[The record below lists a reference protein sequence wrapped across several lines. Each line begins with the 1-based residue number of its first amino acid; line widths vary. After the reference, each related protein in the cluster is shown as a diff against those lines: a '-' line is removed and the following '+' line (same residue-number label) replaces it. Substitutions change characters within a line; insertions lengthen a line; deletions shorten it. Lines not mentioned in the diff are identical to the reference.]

1 MTRGRKL
8 DELIWLQLHFQ
19 RPVLP
24 ATVLELLHLWSGDPR
39 NPRLVLEVRSCLTTQ
54 YLLGVPRRAESSV
67 AAMVKQTI
75 RGTQIT
81 TKDVY
86 RPEVSHAAAL
96 RISSRTRALRTGDPE
111 ASTRA
116 ILAALHRVFGTE
128 HAVIQIVLGPRKAAR
143 VVPARP
149 MSRSAGIF
157 GPAPA
162 GHADSEGR
170 SAQRTKE
177 SESGF
182 DCVIRF
188 GVNAASPQRRRSL
201 MAGLLTAARTLDA
214 PGTHL
219 RLVPDRAR
227 RLNAG
232 LSPWWWPMALNSSE
246 LRGLI
251 AWPIGESD
259 LPGVPGIHPR
269 LLPPSD
275 LLSATPDLVV
285 TEATAPGHTRAIGLD
300 VGASLRHTWI
310 LGPNGTGKSTL
321 LGNLIIQNIEAG
333 RGTIVIEPKGDL
345 VNDVLSRIGR
355 NRWNDVIVLDPTD
368 EAPLGLNPLAGTG
381 APESRVEGLL
391 SVFRSLYG
399 DSLGVRS
406 QDILHAALLT
416 LARRGDASLAM
427 VPLLLTNTG
436 FRRSVVR
443 QVAAADPIA
452 LGPFWEWYESMS
464 DENRANVIAPL
475 QNKLRPLLINPGLR
489 AVVGQR
495 KPRITMNE
503 VLSGSK
509 ILLVPLRKQVIG
521 AEAARLTGSL
531 VVAELWHAIQ
541 RRVALPQNQRPP
553 ILAVIDEVQDYIST
567 STDLADALAQ
577 ARGMGAGFILAHQ
590 YAGQLSPGL
599 RAGFLGNI
607 RSRILFS
614 LAHDD
619 ATLLAKGHP
628 EITADDLTALPA
640 FNVYASLATKDGQT
654 TPYAAGRTFPLTPAI
669 NDPEVL
675 IKRSR
680 QQFGRSLDDV
690 EQDLAEL
697 AQTGLDPAE
706 TSGQSGRK
714 RRSA

>member
-1 MTRGRKL
+1 MTRDL
-8 DELIWLQLHFQ
+8 DELIWIQLHFQ
-19 RPVLP
+19 RPVAP
-24 ATVLELLHLWSGDPR
+24 STVLELLRLWSGDPR

-54 YLLGVPRRAESSV
+54 YLLGVPRRTESSV
-67 AAMVKQTI
+67 TAMVKQTI

-81 TKDVY
+81 TDDVY
-86 RPEVSHAAAL
+86 RPEVTHAAAL

-111 ASTRA
+111 PSTRA
-116 ILAALHRVFGTE
+116 LLAALHRVFGTE

-143 VVPARP
+143 VIPTRP
-149 MSRSAGIF
+149 TSHSAGIF
-157 GPAPA
+157 GTTPA
-162 GHADSEGR
+162 HRSDTEGR
-170 SAQRTKE
+170 SAQRVKE

-227 RLNAG
+227 RLNAAS
-232 LSPWWWPMALNSSE
+232 SPWWWPMALNSSE
-246 LRGLI
+246 VLGLT
-251 AWPIGESD
+251 AWPMGDSD

-285 TEATAPGHTRAIGLD
+285 AEATAPGHTRAIGLD
-300 VGASLRHTWI
+300 VGASLRHTWV

-321 LGNLIIQNIEAG
+321 LSSIVLQNIQAG
-333 RGTIVIEPKGDL
+333 RGVVVIEPKGDL
-345 VNDVLSRIGR
+345 VLDILARTPHR
-355 NRWNDVIVLDPTD
+355 RWDDIVILDPTS
-368 EAPLGLNPLAGTG
+368 EAPLGLNPLVGTG
-381 APESRVEGLL
+381 SPESRVEGLL

-436 FRRSVVR
+436 FRRSIVR
-443 QVAAADPIA
+443 RVAAADPIA
-452 LGPFWEWYESMS
+452 LGPFWEWYEAMS

-503 VLSGSK
+503 VLSGNK

-531 VVAELWHAIQ
+531 IVAELWHAIQ
-541 RRVALPQNQRPP
+541 RRVALPQSQRPP
-553 ILAVIDEVQDYIST
+553 ILAVIDEVQDYIAMP
-567 STDLADALAQ
+567 TDLADALAQ
-577 ARGMGAGFILAHQ
+577 ARGMGAGFVMAHQ
-590 YAGQLSPGL
+590 YVGQLSPGL
-599 RAGFLGNI
+599 RAGFLGNV
-607 RSRILFS
+607 RSRILFN

-619 ATLLAKGHP
+619 ATLLAKGHA
-628 EITADDLTALPA
+628 EITAEDLTALPA

-654 TPYAAGRTFPLTPAI
+654 TPYAAGRTFPLSPAI
-669 NDPEVL
+669 HDPDVL

-680 QQFGRSLDDV
+680 EQFGRTLDDV

-697 AQTGLDPAE
+697 AQTGAGPADG
-706 TSGQSGRK
+706 SGQSGRK